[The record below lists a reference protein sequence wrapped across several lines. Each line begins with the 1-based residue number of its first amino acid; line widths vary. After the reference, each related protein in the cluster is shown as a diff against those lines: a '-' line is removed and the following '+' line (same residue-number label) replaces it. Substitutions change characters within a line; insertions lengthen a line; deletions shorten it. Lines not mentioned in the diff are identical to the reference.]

1 MRNLWGYEY
10 QSKRVKILGKS
21 GKTTIGFVDV
31 YTHEL
36 DAPDGIPYIAV
47 REDGSSGYLIEFTAA
62 DISTIEI
69 VETTETAPSPQQST
83 QQLKELQPA

>member
-1 MRNLWGYEY
+1 LKNLWGYEY

-36 DAPDGIPYIAV
+36 DAPNGIPSIAV
-47 REDGSSGYLIEFTAA
+47 KEDGTNDYLIEFTAA
-62 DISTIEI
+62 EIATIEI
-69 VETTETAPSPQQST
+69 IEPPKPLQTLQT
-83 QQLKELQPA
+83 QHLQPA